1 MKRTKV
7 KALLDSTA
15 YGSEVTVMGWMR
27 TFRNNQFIA
36 INDGSTINNIQ
47 AVVDFNTADESL
59 LKRLTTGAAV
69 SVTGELI
76 ESLGKGQKVE
86 IKVKEL
92 EILGD
97 SDAEKFPLQPKKHS
111 LEFLREIAHLRF
123 RTNTFNAVFKIHHN
137 LAFAIH
143 KFFNDR
149 GFVYM
154 HTPII
159 TASDAEGAG
168 EMFRDRKSTRLNSS
182 HVSES

>member
-7 KALLDSTA
+7 KELLNSTA
-15 YGSEVTVMGWMR
+15 YGTEVTVMGWVR

-47 AVVDFNTADESL
+47 AVVDFENTDETL
-59 LKRLTTGAAV
+59 LKRLTTGAAI
-69 SVTGELI
+69 SITGELI

-86 IKVKEL
+86 VKVKQL

-123 RTNTFNAVFKIHHN
+123 RTNTFNAVFKVRHA

-143 KFFNDR
+143 QFF
-149 GFVYM
+149 
-154 HTPII
+154 
-159 TASDAEGAG
+159 
-168 EMFRDRKSTRLNSS
+168 
-182 HVSES
+182 